1 MSLRLR
7 MKFGL
12 NSGDDRYIS
21 INRPKANLDAAA
33 VNSAMNAM
41 VAAGSTFA
49 DPLTSAKRAE
59 LIETNTTV
67 LVNNEE

>member
-1 MSLRLR
+1 MSYRLR

-12 NSGDDRYIS
+12 NSGDDRIIS
-21 INRPKANLDAAA
+21 LNNPKMNLDAAA
-33 VNSAMNAM
+33 VAGAMNAM
-41 VAAGSTFA
+41 VQAGNTFA
-49 DPLTSAKRAE
+49 DPLASAKRAE